1 MPTFVRLLVKR
12 SMINRTII
20 RLKVVQLLYAYR
32 QSGCRDVV
40 KGKRELT
47 ASLDKARELYCCLL
61 MLIVWVTRHARET
74 ISKKEQVNRVL
85 HRQETISHRFADN
98 RLAALLEANEELSAL
113 RQKGVGEW
121 LNDNVYLPQ
130 LYADIQAEPAY
141 TDYMAKEETTFA
153 DDRELW
159 KKLYKNLIMPDE
171 RLDDLIEEQSLY
183 WNDDK
188 TIIDT
193 FVLKT
198 IKQLNDDEPAAQ
210 QTLLPS
216 YKDEGDLQFA
226 TDLFQQTIEQD
237 ERWKTLIRE
246 SVKDWDFNRLAL
258 MDVIIMEA
266 ALAEMVSF
274 PLIPVEVTINE
285 YVEIAKY
292 YSTPRSAGY
301 VNGILDHLARRL
313 DEEGV
318 IHKEF

>member
-12 SMINRTII
+12 NMINRTII
-20 RLKVVQLLYAYR
+20 RLKVVQLLYAYC
-32 QSGCRDVV
+32 QSGCKDVV
-40 KGKRELT
+40 RGKRELT

-61 MLIVWVTRHARET
+61 MLIVWVTRYARET
-74 ISKKEQVNRVL
+74 ISKKEQLNRVL
-85 HRQETISHRFADN
+85 HREEPVSHRFADN

-130 LYADIQAEPAY
+130 LYTDIQASPAY
-141 TDYMAKEETTFA
+141 TDYMAKETTTFA
-153 DDRELW
+153 DDRDLW
-159 KKLYKNLIMPDE
+159 KKLYKNLIMNDE

-188 TIIDT
+188 SVIDT

-198 IKQLNDDEPAAQ
+198 IKQLNDGEQAAQ
-210 QTLLPS
+210 QPLLPP
-216 YKDEGDLQFA
+216 YKDEGDLQYA
-226 TDLFQQTIEQD
+226 TDLFRQAIEQD
-237 ERWKTLIRE
+237 ERWETLIKE
-246 SVKDWDFNRLAL
+246 SVQGWDFNRLAL
-258 MDVIIMEA
+258 MDTLIMKA

-313 DEEGV
+313 DEEGT
-318 IHKEF
+318 IHKGF